1 MPRAE
6 GITNETALRPGR
18 RSKVPL
24 GPPRMGARIKFA
36 REKMG
41 LTQEQVGQTLGVTR
55 NAVAQWETDRGA
67 PATGRLGRLA
77 GRLGVPLGWLLEKPP
92 QAAESEPVGT
102 AMAADLRLLEEA
114 RQFGV
119 DLHLVVAE
127 ARQRRWLYENRQAL
141 AEVNAFMA
149 RYGLWCDGKRQF

>member
-1 MPRAE
+1 
-6 GITNETALRPGR
+6 
-18 RSKVPL
+18 
-24 GPPRMGARIKFA
+24 MGARIKFA

-67 PATGRLGRLA
+67 PATGRLDGLA
-77 GRLGVPLGWLLEKPP
+77 ARLGVPLGWLLEKPP
-92 QAAESEPVGT
+92 QTAESEPVGT
-102 AMAADLRLLEEA
+102 TMAADLRLLEEA

-119 DLHLVVAE
+119 DLHLVVVE
-127 ARQRRWLYENRQAL
+127 VRQRRWLYENRQAL

-149 RYGLWCDGKRQF
+149 RYGLWYDGKRQF

>member
-1 MPRAE
+1 
-6 GITNETALRPGR
+6 
-18 RSKVPL
+18 
-24 GPPRMGARIKFA
+24 MGARIKFA

-41 LTQEQVGQTLGVTR
+41 LTQMQVAQTLGVTR
-55 NAVAQWETDRGA
+55 NAIAQWESDRSA

-77 GRLGVPLGWLLEKPP
+77 GRLGVPVDWLLEKPP
-92 QAAESEPVGT
+92 QAAGSEAVGT

-119 DLHLVVAE
+119 DLQLVVAE
-127 ARQRRWLYENRQAL
+127 ARQRRWLFDNRQAL